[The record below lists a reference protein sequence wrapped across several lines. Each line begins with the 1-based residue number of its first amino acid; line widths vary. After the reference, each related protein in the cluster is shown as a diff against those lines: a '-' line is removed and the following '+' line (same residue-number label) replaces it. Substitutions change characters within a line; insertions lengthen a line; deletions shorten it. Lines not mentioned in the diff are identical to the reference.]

1 MPDLRGP
8 NQSGPDLRGQGIS
21 RLWRSLAGAL
31 AALAWAGAAAA
42 TPPVWVVR
50 DKDSELVIF
59 GSVHVLPPNMAWAPP
74 VLRDAL
80 ATADDIWFELPV
92 DAQTESETAALATQV
107 GVLPPD
113 GSLFKLLTPEDGVLM
128 SRVAEAY
135 GVSTA
140 LLDRLQP
147 WLAEISLAGGAYR
160 KAGAGAEGGVEK
172 VVAGMVTPTA
182 KREAFETPAEQI
194 ALLSNGSLDEQIAS
208 LRETLHEMEDK
219 PGEFDILLKAWMDG
233 DVAALRREAVD
244 PIRQTSPELFRR
256 LIADRN
262 ARWTEVLDTRLKG
275 HGHTVVVVGV
285 GHLIGPDS
293 VPARLRALGYSVTG
307 P

>member
-1 MPDLRGP
+1 M
-8 NQSGPDLRGQGIS
+8 
-21 RLWRSLAGAL
+21 
-31 AALAWAGAAAA
+31 
-42 TPPVWVVR
+42 VR

-74 VLRDAL
+74 VLRNAL

-128 SRVAEAY
+128 SRVAETY

-160 KAGAGAEGGVEK
+160 KAGAGADGGVEK
-172 VVAGMVTPTA
+172 VVAGMVTPKA
-182 KREAFETPAEQI
+182 RREAFETPAEQI
-194 ALLSNGSLDEQIAS
+194 ALLSNGKLDEQIAS

-219 PGEFDILLKAWMDG
+219 PDEFQILLKAWMDG
-233 DVAALRREAVD
+233 DVDALRREAVD
-244 PIRQTSPELFRR
+244 PIRETSPELFRR
-256 LIADRN
+256 LITERN
-262 ARWTEVLDTRLKG
+262 ARWTEILDTRLKG
-275 HGHTVVVVGV
+275 RGRTVVVVGV
-285 GHLIGPDS
+285 GHLIGPGS
-293 VPARLRALGYSVTG
+293 VPARLRALGYLVTG